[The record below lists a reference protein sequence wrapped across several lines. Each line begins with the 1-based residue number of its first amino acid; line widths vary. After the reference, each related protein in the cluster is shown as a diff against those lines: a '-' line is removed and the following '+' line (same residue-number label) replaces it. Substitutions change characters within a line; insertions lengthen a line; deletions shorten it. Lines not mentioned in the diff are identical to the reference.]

1 VVNFKETLVLY
12 VYTNQRRR
20 YNMMD
25 AAEKFWIG
33 PKNPELQTVYLM
45 ASDST
50 QKAWLECKD
59 GTQLD
64 PDYGEY
70 SVRIHDPSIR
80 SLSFIYKTIAILPKS
95 RLRTIYNLIGK
106 YLAKYDDEEETGYC
120 DKCIHMCTTPMTEP
134 CEGFEAG
141 E

>member
-1 VVNFKETLVLY
+1 
-12 VYTNQRRR
+12 
-20 YNMMD
+20 
-25 AAEKFWIG
+25 
-33 PKNPELQTVYLM
+33 M

-80 SLSFIYKTIAILPKS
+80 SLSFIYKTIAIIPKS

-106 YLAKYDDEEETGYC
+106 YLAKYDDDDDQCCQDCNMCALDKVGKC
-120 DKCIHMCTTPMTEP
+120 DPF
-134 CEGFEAG
+134 EGG

>member
-1 VVNFKETLVLY
+1 
-12 VYTNQRRR
+12 
-20 YNMMD
+20 MMD

-45 ASDST
+45 ASET
-50 QKAWLECKD
+50 TEQAWLECKD

-64 PDYGEY
+64 PNYSQF
-70 SVRIHDPSIR
+70 SVRIHDPKIR
-80 SLSFIYKTIAILPKS
+80 SLSFIYKTLAILPKS

-106 YLAKYDDEEETGYC
+106 YLAKYDDKPVDEGYC
-120 DKCIHMCTTPMTEP
+120 NSCIHMCTTPLTAP
-134 CEGFEAG
+134 CEGYEAG